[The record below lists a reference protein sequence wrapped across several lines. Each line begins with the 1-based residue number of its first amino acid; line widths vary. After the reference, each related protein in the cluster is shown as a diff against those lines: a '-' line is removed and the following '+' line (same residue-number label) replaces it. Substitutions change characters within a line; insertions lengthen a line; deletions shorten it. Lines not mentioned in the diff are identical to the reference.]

1 MVRGPRRTFCEYLL
15 EQHTELQE
23 LSSKTY
29 RSGIVG
35 CDGLTTV
42 IQVKVLRKLYLLR
55 QEMRVFCEI
64 RW

>member
-35 CDGLTTV
+35 CDGLTAV
-42 IQVKVLRKLYLLR
+42 IQVKVLRTLYLLR
-55 QEMRVFCEI
+55 QEM
-64 RW
+64 